1 MSTAIITLNQI
12 LIIFIIIAIGA
23 LCYKVKLID
32 DKTNDKLSSILLMLV
47 NPVVIF
53 VSYQREFE
61 SDLLDG
67 LLISLLLALIT
78 HIVSIIISY
87 FLIKKKKRKI
97 EYLDDKKIKKYVDND
112 DVEVERMG
120 SIYANVGFMGI
131 PLMNGIFGSEGVF
144 YATASITIF
153 NIFLWTHG
161 IIMISGDKDFNLKS
175 MLKRLSS
182 PSIIAIVIGLVCF
195 LFQIMVP
202 DVVFDALQHIAN
214 LNTPFAMLI
223 AGVIIAQTDFKK
235 LLTNYRIYFIAFI
248 KLLLIPILLLL
259 LYSLFPIDY
268 KVLTTAVIL
277 AGAPTATTG
286 ILFAIRHKKNAIY
299 SAEIFSVTTLLSS
312 LTIPFIV
319 MLAGL
324 FT

>member
-1 MSTAIITLNQI
+1 MTGVQTC
-12 LIIFIIIAIGA
+12 A
-23 LCYKVKLID
+23 LPI
-32 DKTNDKLSSILLMLV
+32 
-47 NPVVIF
+47 
-53 VSYQREFE
+53 
-61 SDLLDG
+61 
-67 LLISLLLALIT
+67 LLALIT